1 MLLKSAK
8 IKNFRLLAE
17 VELVLEEKST
27 VVVGRNN
34 SGKTSLSEVMRRFL
48 KEGTPRFH
56 LEDFSS
62 ACYDQFC
69 AALDAFHAG
78 EEEGA
83 VRQKLPT
90 IELRLVCSYDPN
102 NLSLGP
108 LAPFVIDLEPNSS
121 TAIAILSYELEDGGI
136 KALFAETPTPPL
148 TAQTRLAYFK
158 LLRDRILK
166 HFKMNIWAED
176 PNDPT
181 NKREIAVAALRHL
194 VKTGFINAQ
203 RGLDDVTT
211 RESDILAT
219 ILEGLFTNATSPN
232 ADQSDKVIVEAL
244 TTAIEGIQREID
256 GNFVTQLKKLMP
268 ALQTF
273 GYPGLGGQELQTETT
288 LEVGRLLSNFTKVR
302 YEGYGG
308 VALPESYNGLGAR
321 NLIFILLQL
330 ASFFKEYRAEATLP
344 GVHLIFIEE
353 PEAHLHPQMQ
363 EVFIRQLDIVA
374 KALARQGED
383 KTPWNVQFVVSTHSS
398 HVANEA
404 GFESIRY
411 FLTENAPGAP
421 NGVRHTKI
429 KDLRTGLSGKTEDD
443 KKFLRQY
450 LTLTRCDLF
459 FADKAALVEGLSERL
474 MIPVMIKKIEAA
486 DAQLAKLSSQYLTII
501 EVGGAHAHIFFDL
514 LAFLEVRTLIIS
526 DLDSIRD
533 ADKKAC
539 EVHLGDRTS
548 NACLK
553 AWFSNE
559 NPLALTGLLAK
570 TENDKIKGTSRIA
583 FQCPEVDAGPCGRT
597 FEDAFMLANAAKFGL
612 TGTKEALEISARAQ
626 AGSLKKSDFA
636 LEYAVV
642 ESNWTTPK
650 YLSDGL
656 RWLAGH
662 LPTAP
667 DPALAVAVQAA
678 LAPAKGN

>member
-321 NLIFILLQL
+321 NLIFKV
-330 ASFFKEYRAEATLP
+330 SY
-344 GVHLIFIEE
+344 
-353 PEAHLHPQMQ
+353 Q
-363 EVFIRQLDIVA
+363 EIKNLRRYL
-374 KALARQGED
+374 
-383 KTPWNVQFVVSTHSS
+383 
-398 HVANEA
+398 A
-404 GFESIRY
+404 GFSPFETKHGVKGDQ
-411 FLTENAPGAP
+411 FENVIVVIGRGWNHYNFGEMLEFAGGKPIPAKKAEGFERNRNLFYVACS
-421 NGVRHTKI
+421 RAQKRLALLFTQQLSTDAI
-429 KDLRTGLSGKTEDD
+429 K
-443 KKFLRQY
+443 
-450 LTLTRCDLF
+450 TLTNWFGTD
-459 FADKAALVEGLSERL
+459 ALVE
-474 MIPVMIKKIEAA
+474 
-486 DAQLAKLSSQYLTII
+486 
-501 EVGGAHAHIFFDL
+501 
-514 LAFLEVRTLIIS
+514 LEV
-526 DLDSIRD
+526 
-533 ADKKAC
+533 
-539 EVHLGDRTS
+539 
-548 NACLK
+548 
-553 AWFSNE
+553 
-559 NPLALTGLLAK
+559 
-570 TENDKIKGTSRIA
+570 
-583 FQCPEVDAGPCGRT
+583 AG
-597 FEDAFMLANAAKFGL
+597 
-612 TGTKEALEISARAQ
+612 
-626 AGSLKKSDFA
+626 
-636 LEYAVV
+636 
-642 ESNWTTPK
+642 
-650 YLSDGL
+650 
-656 RWLAGH
+656 
-662 LPTAP
+662 
-667 DPALAVAVQAA
+667 
-678 LAPAKGN
+678 